1 MTINQ
6 KADVVFIHP
15 GNLRSTYQALANE
28 YTAIAPPVW
37 TGLLAES
44 IRRAGYRVAVYDS
57 NVEGWSREKISS
69 FLSRH
74 DPELIVIMVYG
85 HNPSASTQT
94 MPAALKVA
102 EDLAEFGF
110 AIPTAMGGLH
120 PTALPRQTL
129 DEARIDFVIKGEGRQ
144 TIKHLLDYL
153 AGKTCLDKVPGLC
166 WRDKKDRVLET
177 DMPALDKNLDEVYS
191 SYAWN
196 LLPSLSHYR
205 AHNSHTLQYFSESQ
219 EADLSDVRSPY
230 AVIYT
235 SLGCPFKCFFCCIN
249 TLFGKSGIR
258 CWSESRVMEW
268 IDELVLQ
275 HGVRH
280 IRIDDELFVL
290 NEKRVE
296 LFCDLLIERK
306 YDLNLWAYARVDTVK
321 PYLLKKM
328 KEAGFNWLC
337 LGIESAVEENR
348 RGVNKVLQ
356 SDVLET
362 IRVIQENSIFVL
374 GNFMFGLPRDNYD
387 SMQAT
392 LDLAIR
398 SQCEFANFYSTVA
411 YPGSALYDHWV
422 EREPGVIS
430 TDWRTFSQ
438 HSYEALPLPT
448 EYLAPKEVL
457 AFRDNAFDTYF
468 SNQDYLDMIGRK
480 FGSRAVQHIKKMLEV
495 KLERKLLND

>member
-1 MTINQ
+1 MTIDH
-6 KADVVFIHP
+6 KVDVVFIHP

-28 YTAIAPPVW
+28 HTAIAPPVW
-37 TGLLAES
+37 IGLLAEN
-44 IRRAGYRVAVYDS
+44 IRCSGYRSAIYDS
-57 NVEGWSREKISS
+57 NVEGWSQEKISA

-74 DPELIVIMVYG
+74 DPELVVIMVYG

-94 MPAALKVA
+94 MPAALRVA
-102 EDLAEFGF
+102 EDLDGF
-110 AIPTAMGGLH
+110 ATGIPVAMGGLH

-129 DEARIDFVIKGEGRQ
+129 DEARIDYVIKGEGPL
-144 TIKHLLDYL
+144 TIRRLLDYL
-153 AGKTCLDKVPGLC
+153 AGKTGIDRVPGLC
-166 WRDKKDRVLET
+166 CRDKKDRILENE
-177 DMPALDKNLDEVYS
+177 MPAFEENLDEVYPA
-191 SYAWN
+191 YAWN
-196 LLPSLSHYR
+196 LLPPLSHYR

-249 TLFGKSGIR
+249 ALFGKAGIR
-258 CWSESRVMEW
+258 YWSVPRVMEW

-290 NEKRVE
+290 QEKRVE

-306 YDLNLWAYARVDTVK
+306 YNLNLWAYARVDTVR
-321 PYLLKKM
+321 PALLKKM
-328 KEAGFNWLC
+328 KRAGFNWLC
-337 LGIESAVEENR
+337 LGIETALDENR
-348 RGVNKVLQ
+348 RGVNKVLRK
-356 SDVLET
+356 DVLET
-362 IRVIQENSIFVL
+362 IRVIQENGIYVL

-411 YPGSALYDHWV
+411 YPGSPLYDYWM

-438 HSYEALPLPT
+438 HSYETLPLPT

-457 AFRDNAFDTYF
+457 AFRDNAFNTYF
-468 SNQDYLDMIGRK
+468 GNQDYLAMIGRK
-480 FGSRAVQHIKKMLEV
+480 FGFRAVQHIEKMLEV
-495 KLERKLLND
+495 KLERKLLNN